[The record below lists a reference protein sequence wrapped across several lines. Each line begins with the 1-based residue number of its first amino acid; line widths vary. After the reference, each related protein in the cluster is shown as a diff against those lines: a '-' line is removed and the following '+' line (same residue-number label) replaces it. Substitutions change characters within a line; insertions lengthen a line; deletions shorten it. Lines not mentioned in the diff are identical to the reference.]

1 MPTFKVLVFHKS
13 PRLKRLKPLF
23 YRGLKLD
30 YCRSYIYLGV
40 PFSASG
46 KFKAA
51 SDFFLQKSVIAGAK
65 VRDILIKSKSDAW
78 ETKMA
83 LFDSMVASTTLYCS
97 EVWALRYLDV
107 LETAQTKFLRSLFY
121 WSQCTPHYMIRLETG
136 RAPLSSFVFKRI
148 INYWTK
154 LLSLPEDRL
163 PKQCFRFL
171 CSLDTNDHYSNEY
184 NWVSMVRS
192 WGESLG
198 DVHIFHTMD
207 SDFISNDVVDKLL
220 NTLLSK
226 DIDRALNSKFSSTYR
241 RVTDFNYYQPQT
253 YLKYKINFEKL
264 RIVSQLRLSGDN
276 MIKLFFKGSLL
287 NMTSDQ
293 DCPICQQIILNPL
306 NHLLVECQA
315 NYSNREKFLEHYL
328 TESESDA
335 QSDRLLNLDSIQ
347 KINSLF
353 LFILNTIRKTT

>member
-1 MPTFKVLVFHKS
+1 
-13 PRLKRLKPLF
+13 
-23 YRGLKLD
+23 
-30 YCRSYIYLGV
+30 
-40 PFSASG
+40 
-46 KFKAA
+46 
-51 SDFFLQKSVIAGAK
+51 
-65 VRDILIKSKSDAW
+65 
-78 ETKMA
+78 
-83 LFDSMVASTTLYCS
+83 
-97 EVWALRYLDV
+97 
-107 LETAQTKFLRSLFY
+107 
-121 WSQCTPHYMIRLETG
+121 MIRLETG